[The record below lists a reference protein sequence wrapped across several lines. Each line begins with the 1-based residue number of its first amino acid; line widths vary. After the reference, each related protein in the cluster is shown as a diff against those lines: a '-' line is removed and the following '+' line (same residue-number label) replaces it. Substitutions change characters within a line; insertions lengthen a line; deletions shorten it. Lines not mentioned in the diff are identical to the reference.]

1 MQSGFT
7 SNTPF
12 SENFSLPLP
21 VAIRVSKYSLKH
33 CIMALRE
40 EFESSGNWLFKR
52 RSWIPLL
59 LFIPALLVVFYDPK
73 EWLPFTNI
81 FWSLGCL
88 LVSMLGMAFR
98 VWAIGHAPK
107 GTSGRNTK
115 QGQIAEKLNTSGVYS
130 LVRHPLYLGNFLMWI
145 GVILY
150 TGHTLLLVVAVA
162 FFWIYY
168 ERIMFAEEAFIKRKF
183 GTDFTSWAAITPAFI
198 PRLYGY
204 ITPELTFSVRNVL
217 KREYTGFTLT
227 MISFS
232 LINFM
237 KHWSYNG
244 KPFLDMV
251 WQMLLP
257 FSLVLYFT
265 LRSLKKH
272 TTVLNVEGR

>member
-1 MQSGFT
+1 
-7 SNTPF
+7 
-12 SENFSLPLP
+12 
-21 VAIRVSKYSLKH
+21 
-33 CIMALRE
+33 MALRD

-52 RSWIPLL
+52 RSWIPML
-59 LFIPALLVVFYDPK
+59 LFIPAVLVIWYDPG

-81 FWSLGCL
+81 YWSIGCL
-88 LVSMLGMAFR
+88 VISFLGLAIR
-98 VWAIGHAPK
+98 AWAVGHAPK

-130 LVRHPLYLGNFLMWI
+130 LVRHPLYLGNFLMWM

-150 TGHTLLLVVAVA
+150 TSHTLLLVVAVA

-183 GTDFTSWAAITPAFI
+183 GTDFTSWAAITPPFI

-204 ITPELTFSVRNVL
+204 ITPELPFSVRNVL
-217 KREYTGFTLT
+217 KREYTGFALT
-227 MISFS
+227 ILCFS
-232 LINFM
+232 LINFL
-237 KHWSYNG
+237 KHWSYHG
-244 KPFLDMV
+244 KPFLDML
-251 WQMLLP
+251 WQILLP